1 MPLVTVDTLSRSR
14 MKRVSAL
21 SAVLLAVLA
30 LPTAAMAAGDDPL
43 LSGYG
48 GPGSGDQAVLGGGLV
63 GGGGGASGSYGAGG
77 SGSLRAVTPNA
88 PASTATQSSGAGD
101 SGTTA
106 SPSATPGR
114 HTSSG
119 SGRHHGTKHQDA
131 TAPTAPAPSST
142 ASTPTAATATTDL
155 PRLSTVPASAERSS
169 AGGLPLSTSDLL
181 LALVV
186 ALAIAA
192 LAVATRRLSR
202 DFAGPS
208 DLAV

>member
-1 MPLVTVDTLSRSR
+1 
-14 MKRVSAL
+14 
-21 SAVLLAVLA
+21 
-30 LPTAAMAAGDDPL
+30 MAAGDDPL

-63 GGGGGASGSYGAGG
+63 GGGGGGSGSYGAGG
-77 SGSLRAVTPNA
+77 SGSLRAVTPSA
-88 PASTATQSSGAGD
+88 PAGTATPSSGAGASD
-101 SGTTA
+101 TA

-119 SGRHHGTKHQDA
+119 SGRHRGTKHQGA
-131 TAPTAPAPSST
+131 IAPTSPAPSS
-142 ASTPTAATATTDL
+142 AGSIPTATDTANL
-155 PRLSTVPASAERSS
+155 PRLAATPASAERSS

-181 LALVV
+181 VALVV

-208 DLAV
+208 DFAV